1 MGSSIKGRQVGSF
14 EQTLVEDY
22 QLDIVDEHAQNLQ
35 SFQVKLLSELDEELK
50 LLASEVAESSTY
62 CMLLLDELSQYLR
75 SDDDVVTCGLTAISK
90 EDAIDRTQ
98 KLVNNSRLRI
108 VSLNQQI
115 AAIEEER
122 AALIAFEQEAKTET
136 HSVPIELVSAITVLV
151 GAHS

>member
-1 MGSSIKGRQVGSF
+1 MGSSIKGRQVDSF
-14 EQTLVEDY
+14 VQTLDEDY
-22 QLDIVDEHAQNLQ
+22 QLNIVDERAQNLQ

-50 LLASEVAESSTY
+50 VLASEVAESCTY

-75 SDDDVVTCGLTAISK
+75 SDDEVVTCGLTAVSK

-122 AALIAFEQEAKTET
+122 AALLAFEQEAKAENA
-136 HSVPIELVSAITVLV
+136 SVPLELVSAVTVLV
-151 GAHS
+151 GAYS

>member
-14 EQTLVEDY
+14 VQSLDEDY
-22 QLDIVDEHAQNLQ
+22 QLNIVDERAQNLQ

-50 LLASEVAESSTY
+50 ILAGEVAESCTY
-62 CMLLLDELSQYLR
+62 CMLLLDELSQYMR
-75 SDDDVVTCGLTAISK
+75 SGNEVVTCGLTAVSK

-108 VSLNQQI
+108 VNLNQQI

-122 AALIAFEQEAKTET
+122 AALIAFEQEEKAEKA
-136 HSVPIELVSAITVLV
+136 SVALDLVSAVTVLV
-151 GAHS
+151 GAYS